1 MGKASVSRRRWF
13 GLVLLAA
20 IVASSGARAQSY
32 PTGSIRLLVAFT
44 PGGPSDVLAR
54 IVGERMSLRLGQP
67 VVIENRPGA
76 GGNVAAEIVANAP
89 ADGYTLLNA
98 NNSILATN
106 AALYRHLP
114 FDPLRDFAPISL
126 IGSQPN
132 ILVVHPSLPVHS
144 VADLVALAKAE
155 PGKLN
160 YGSSGNGT
168 AAHLA
173 AELFRLRAGIDIVH
187 VAYRGAAP
195 ALTDLTSGRLQLM
208 FATSAS
214 VLQFIES
221 GTLRAVAVT
230 TAERSAAVPDLPTV
244 AESGFPDFEATTWHG
259 LVAPAKTSPAVV
271 EKLNQT
277 VVAVLRETDIR
288 QRLAG
293 LGVEIVG
300 DSPAEF
306 GAYIRSESAKWAA
319 VVKSAGIQIE

>member
-1 MGKASVSRRRWF
+1 MAPCAKCATCAALCGMEMGKASVSRRRWF
-13 GLVLLAA
+13 GWVLLAA
-20 IVASSGARAQSY
+20 IVASAGARAQSY
-32 PTGSIRLLVAFT
+32 PPGSIRLLVAFR
-44 PGGPSDVLAR
+44 PGGPSEVLAR

-67 VVIENRPGA
+67 VVIANRPGA

-168 AAHLA
+168 AARRRPRWLC
-173 AELFRLRAGIDIVH
+173 R
-187 VAYRGAAP
+187 P
-195 ALTDLTSGRLQLM
+195 ARFVIPHTHYPQSR
-208 FATSAS
+208 
-214 VLQFIES
+214 
-221 GTLRAVAVT
+221 R
-230 TAERSAAVPDLPTV
+230 R
-244 AESGFPDFEATTWHG
+244 
-259 LVAPAKTSPAVV
+259 
-271 EKLNQT
+271 
-277 VVAVLRETDIR
+277 
-288 QRLAG
+288 
-293 LGVEIVG
+293 
-300 DSPAEF
+300 
-306 GAYIRSESAKWAA
+306 
-319 VVKSAGIQIE
+319 

>member
-1 MGKASVSRRRWF
+1 MGTVLRRRLALLLLF
-13 GLVLLAA
+13 AAVLAPCAA
-20 IVASSGARAQSY
+20 WPQTY
-32 PTGSIRLLVAFT
+32 PTGSIRLVVAFT

-89 ADGYTLLNA
+89 PDGYTLLNG

-106 AALYRHLP
+106 AALYKHLA

-132 ILVVHPSLPVHS
+132 ILVVHPSVAAHS
-144 VADLVALAKAE
+144 VADLVKLAKAE

-173 AELFRLRAGIDIVH
+173 AELFRLKAGVDIVH

-195 ALTDLTSGRLQLM
+195 ALTDLSSGRLQLM

-214 VLQFIES
+214 VMQFIEN
-221 GTLRAVAVT
+221 GTLRALAVT
-230 TAERSAAVPDLPTV
+230 TAERSPAVPDLPTI

-259 LVAPAKTSPAVV
+259 LVAPAKTPPAVI
-271 EKLNQT
+271 EKLNRT
-277 VVAVLRETDIR
+277 VVAVLREPDIR

-293 LGVEIVG
+293 LGVDVVG
-300 DSPAEF
+300 DSPEEF
-306 GAYIRSESAKWAA
+306 AAYIKSESAKWAS
-319 VVKSAGIQIE
+319 VVKSSGIQIE

>member
-1 MGKASVSRRRWF
+1 MSRRRWF